1 VTREWI
7 TLFMKEII
15 DPSLGLFELSANGLT
30 FQPNRN
36 STIIPNH
43 LRYFKKI
50 GILVGKAMK

>member
-1 VTREWI
+1 
-7 TLFMKEII
+7 MKEII